1 MRNLF
6 QNPDGA
12 DTQARATLAYLEG
25 REGLEASWDNQR
37 LRYAAEP
44 KILRWENCREQGYV
58 IVLRANLRQLNIA
71 FFEHRNSDDICAIE
85 WEQITI
91 NAPTIDSAE
100 FGGMYK
106 NKFDVS
112 QSFRYG
118 EAIKMAEWIYGRL
131 NDFWISAQ

>member
-1 MRNLF
+1 
-6 QNPDGA
+6 
-12 DTQARATLAYLEG
+12 
-25 REGLEASWDNQR
+25 
-37 LRYAAEP
+37 
-44 KILRWENCREQGYV
+44 V